1 MGAGLFTILTTLVRR
16 RKMEE
21 RNLVK
26 AHLLIH
32 IHLSAL
38 LPGGAA
44 GRPSAN
50 YFSDQ
55 GSIPFLAKHFFC
67 NVGFNGKNL
76 CVIFLTFSY
85 FIHASFCVISSHFEA
100 SRKDEMVIHSLTSY
114 QCLHKASPIPS
125 PSSTP
130 SNQHDRSSFPSR

>member
-1 MGAGLFTILTTLVRR
+1 
-16 RKMEE
+16 MEE

-50 YFSDQ
+50 CFSDQ
-55 GSIPFLAKHFFC
+55 GSILFLAKHFFLQC
-67 NVGFNGKNL
+67 WIQRKEL
-76 CVIFLTFSY
+76 MCHMPHIFL
-85 FIHASFCVISSHFEA
+85 
-100 SRKDEMVIHSLTSY
+100 
-114 QCLHKASPIPS
+114 LHPRLVLRHLLP
-125 PSSTP
+125 
-130 SNQHDRSSFPSR
+130 F